1 MPIKNDTSQS
11 LFVVVKNN
19 NTGEIEQIAVPHDIQ
34 VGMSN
39 DPFDLSLFGRF
50 SINVGTYTGN
60 SASNTVL
67 AIKSSDTSVNV
78 FKGTAGASS
87 KITLTVPTD
96 PKEGQLHFIKDN
108 SGTAATTNIVV
119 QTIGKV
125 TIDGATS
132 KTINTN
138 YGLLIIGWSSGS
150 WHVFSS
156 TVANSVTGSGL
167 WHSVSGSLVSAAS
180 NLLAND
186 VDGPQINSNVVTLVA
201 GVPKWSA
208 SSGGTVT
215 SVGATAP
222 ITSTGGATPNI
233 GITVSPG
240 AATTV
245 VGTTRAINT
254 TAPITGGGN
263 LSADRTFA
271 ISAASGVAAG
281 SMSSADF
288 TKLGTLFVPTGTGL
302 VHTTAGILNAASSQL
317 ISGDVAGTTT
327 NGFVVQLVAGVPTW
341 TASSSGA
348 IADQRLFPLITGLQT
363 TGQSSIETLG
373 GCSFN
378 PAVIQATGGGVT
390 RTILFAAQFFTTIG
404 TGEVTLF
411 DVDDNVTIATLTTTS
426 TTITEVESATITIGS
441 VASGVIPNAKRKYE
455 VRARFS
461 AGSPSVT
468 DRVAVEWAAFVI
480 TYT

>member
-201 GVPKWSA
+201 GVPKW
-208 SSGGTVT
+208 T
-215 SVGATAP
+215 AT
-222 ITSTGGATPNI
+222 
-233 GITVSPG
+233 
-240 AATTV
+240 
-245 VGTTRAINT
+245 
-254 TAPITGGGN
+254 
-263 LSADRTFA
+263 
-271 ISAASGVAAG
+271 
-281 SMSSADF
+281 
-288 TKLGTLFVPTGTGL
+288 
-302 VHTTAGILNAASSQL
+302 
-317 ISGDVAGTTT
+317 
-327 NGFVVQLVAGVPTW
+327 
-341 TASSSGA
+341 SSGA

-426 TTITEVESATITIGS
+426 TIITEVESATITIGS